1 MYKSQEGF
9 WERILVPLKAYL
21 KVLYLPFVL
30 KQHEQAFVLYRM
42 TIQAYKSASREQG
55 VFFFLRDEQVSMC
68 VWMVVHRC
76 MEILHLTGFYK
87 FRPN

>member
-1 MYKSQEGF
+1 MGF
-9 WERILVPLKAYL
+9 GCTKKRCLRHVQVPGRILRKDTSALKAYL

-68 VWMVVHRC
+68 V
-76 MEILHLTGFYK
+76 
-87 FRPN
+87 